1 MRQLSNID
9 SRIDDTANSLG
20 ARDKCSSDRCQKRRI
35 NKHKTRQSGIHS
47 EVRGTHTHTHTYT
60 YTLLHTHTHMIGFV
74 VINKDIRKRVSD
86 TNKHMIQVSIHTGQY
101 LYRLVS
107 IQVNIYTG

>member
-1 MRQLSNID
+1 MQQRPLPKTTDQQTQNKAVW
-9 SRIDDTANSLG
+9 DTLG
-20 ARDKCSSDRCQKRRI
+20 SAGHI
-35 NKHKTRQSGIHS
+35 
-47 EVRGTHTHTHTYT
+47 HTHTHTYT

-86 TNKHMIQVSIHTGQY
+86 TNKHMIQVSTHTGQY

-107 IQVNIYTG
+107 IQVKMPTG